1 MKILS
6 RPLCCLENGSKIFES
21 LKRTLQPLLPIDT
34 IVLGLP
40 LYLNG
45 KESPMSEEVRKFAE
59 QLKLA
64 LALPVVLW
72 DERLTSAQ
80 ADRALRDAE
89 VKRKKRAQLEDTLAA
104 AMILQSYLDYRP
116 YSNEK

>member
-6 RPLCCLENGSKIFES
+6 RPLCCLQNGTKIFEA
-21 LKRTLQPLLPIDT
+21 LKKAIQPLLPVDT

-45 KESPMSEEVRKFAE
+45 KESPMSEAVRKFAE

-89 VKRKKRAQLEDTLAA
+89 IKRKKRAQLEDTLAA
-104 AMILQSYLDYRP
+104 ALILQSYLDYLCTR
-116 YSNEK
+116 